1 MIKQTITISN
11 PYHLAVEL
19 DQLLLKSKETG
30 EVFSRPIE
38 DIGLLILDHPQV
50 SVTTTLLHKLTAA
63 NVVVIYCDDKHLP
76 AGIFFPFD
84 GHHTQSQHYRYQL
97 QVSASRQKQL
107 WQQTIKAKIRN
118 QAAVLDNTGADATA
132 LKTMAKKVRS
142 GDPDNLEGKAAKWYW
157 PRLFGSHFTRER
169 YGSPPNPSLN
179 YGYTIVRAAMAR
191 AIAGAG
197 LMPALGIH
205 HHNKY
210 NAFCLADDLMEPYR
224 PFVDWV
230 VWQMRENDPQYH
242 VLDKNRKAQL
252 LSILQMDTLVNKRK
266 TPLQIAIQR
275 TASSLVNIYKGEQQ
289 TLSLPQFT
297 P

>member
-11 PYHLAVEL
+11 PFHLAVEL

-63 NVVVIYCDDKHLP
+63 NVVVIYCNDKHLP
-76 AGIFFPFD
+76 SGILFPFD
-84 GHHTQSQHYRYQL
+84 GHHTQSQHYRFQL
-97 QVSASRQKQL
+97 NASTSRHNQL

-118 QAAVLDNTGADATA
+118 QAAVLENTGKEATA
-132 LKTMAKKVRS
+132 LQTMAKKVRS
-142 GDPDNLEGKAAKWYW
+142 GDIDNLEGKAAKWYW
-157 PRLFGSHFTRER
+157 PRIFGADFVRER

-224 PFVDWV
+224 PFVDWT
-230 VWQMRENDPQYH
+230 VWQMRNNDPQYH
-242 VLDKNRKAQL
+242 VIDKHRKAQL
-252 LSILQMDTLVNKRK
+252 LSILQMDTYLNKQK

-275 TASSLVNIYKGEQQ
+275 TASSLVNIYKGEQKK
-289 TLSLPQFT
+289 LSLPQLIT
-297 P
+297 